1 MILKLHIKCVFCP
14 LFFFLSQILISNTWQ
29 PFLTTFHI
37 CKALQQKVVV
47 VVVVVCVACTFNE
60 HDARDDDDD
69 DVCERKKQHRLLQF

>member
-1 MILKLHIKCVFCP
+1 MRERKGFVWVFCP

-47 VVVVVCVACTFNE
+47 VVVVCVACTFNE